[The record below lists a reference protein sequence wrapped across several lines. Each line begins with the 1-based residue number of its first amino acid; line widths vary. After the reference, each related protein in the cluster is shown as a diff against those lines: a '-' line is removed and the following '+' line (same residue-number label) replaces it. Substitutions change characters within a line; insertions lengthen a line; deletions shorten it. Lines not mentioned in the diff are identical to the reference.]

1 MAADYDA
8 TVGGGVDA
16 AAIGGVEFHG
26 AYGVV
31 DFRLEVD
38 GYVFDTA
45 VASLCHDGE
54 ILDFP
59 CGGLG
64 GGGGIAEREAN
75 FLACELVE
83 VYFTRFYE
91 CP

>member
-38 GYVFDTA
+38 GYVFDCLYCQLIT
-45 VASLCHDGE
+45 
-54 ILDFP
+54 
-59 CGGLG
+59 
-64 GGGGIAEREAN
+64 N
-75 FLACELVE
+75 
-83 VYFTRFYE
+83 
-91 CP
+91 